1 MQYGQVCFFFSFVVN
16 GLGWLLCNFGIV
28 VFLLFF
34 KCKLHTIREPQQYK
48 SVPSFKLVIRTVVGV
63 IFVATSIVFG
73 DADEVDIVTL
83 HIHILFNISVIYI
96 FIPKYY
102 ASQNPNLKLY
112 IRFYHH
118 QPPPV
123 LPWQMPENFDPDSVK
138 LTYALTDSE
147 HIAGNV
153 WRDPSLS

>member
-1 MQYGQVCFFFSFVVN
+1 MN

-34 KCKLHTIREPQQYK
+34 KCKLHTIREPEQFK
-48 SVPSFKLVIRTVVGV
+48 SWSFKSIINTIVGV
-63 IFVATSIVFG
+63 IFVVTSIIFG
-73 DADEVDIVTL
+73 DANEADIVTV

-123 LPWQMPENFDPDSVK
+123 LPWQLPENFDPDSVK
-138 LTYALTDSE
+138 LASVQYHQE
-147 HIAGNV
+147 
-153 WRDPSLS
+153 